1 MCWHPLILSGTA
13 STSAPHPD
21 PAALT
26 NPATEPHRELPRLPV
41 CAQGTQGLTAAAKA
55 QPKATSLFSSIFVPS
70 FSCRALGHLSPFF
83 PHCFQRGNFSPV
95 SKEPAARQ
103 PEAPQLWMRRA
114 GHTVHKHWQQ
124 RCTKA
129 RAARNISIEPFFNQ
143 GNEFS
148 STTRTGKVFWTLP
161 QVGFP
166 GSLCA
171 CTLQPCL
178 VVLGTTPCSCRSQ
191 KLPLRLKLF

>member
-55 QPKATSLFSSIFVPS
+55 QPKATSLFSSVFVPS

-103 PEAPQLWMRRA
+103 PEAPQLWRRRA

-124 RCTKA
+124 RCTRQGLPGTFQLNPFSIRVMGFHPRRALA
-129 RAARNISIEPFFNQ
+129 RVSGLCHKWGSRAPSVLAHCSPAWWYWGQRLAR
-143 GNEFS
+143 
-148 STTRTGKVFWTLP
+148 
-161 QVGFP
+161 VGVRSFP
-166 GSLCA
+166 SD
-171 CTLQPCL
+171 
-178 VVLGTTPCSCRSQ
+178 
-191 KLPLRLKLF
+191 